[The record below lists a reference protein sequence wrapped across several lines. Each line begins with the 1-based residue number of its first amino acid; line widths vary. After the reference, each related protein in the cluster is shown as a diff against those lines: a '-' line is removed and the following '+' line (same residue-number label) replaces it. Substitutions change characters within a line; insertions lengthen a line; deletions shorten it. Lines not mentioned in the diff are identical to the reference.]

1 MSARGELA
9 KMGGEGASPKGHR
22 GTDVS
27 GHVGGW
33 VLDEAGFRRVG
44 SKEAGERGS
53 QRMPSTAGGLQPVK
67 WLLQRPVPRSSSL
80 AVASMGLAAL
90 SLIFPLTGEIV
101 LAPIGFL
108 LPPAAVVCGVIALIR
123 IRQSGGA
130 SWERWFAIL
139 GIVVGAGMTLL
150 LVLIL
155 WAVSEG
161 GFGPCFDPMVCA

>member
-1 MSARGELA
+1 
-9 KMGGEGASPKGHR
+9 
-22 GTDVS
+22 
-27 GHVGGW
+27 
-33 VLDEAGFRRVG
+33 
-44 SKEAGERGS
+44 
-53 QRMPSTAGGLQPVK
+53 
-67 WLLQRPVPRSSSL
+67 
-80 AVASMGLAAL
+80 MGLAAL
-90 SLIFPLTGEIV
+90 SLIFLLTGEIV

-155 WAVSEG
+155 LAVSEAS
-161 GFGPCFDPMVCA
+161 FGPCFDPMVCA

>member
-44 SKEAGERGS
+44 SREAGERGS

-67 WLLQRPVPRSSSL
+67 WLLQRPVPRTSSL
-80 AVASMGLAAL
+80 AVASIGLAAL
-90 SLIFPLTGEIV
+90 SLIFLLTGEYV
-101 LAPIGFL
+101 FPIGFL
-108 LPPAAVVCGVIALIR
+108 LPPAAVVYGVIALIR
-123 IRQSGGA
+123 IRQSRGA

-139 GIVVGAGMTLL
+139 GIVVGASMTLL
-150 LVLIL
+150 LAPIL

-161 GFGPCFDPMVCA
+161 GLGPCFDPMVCA